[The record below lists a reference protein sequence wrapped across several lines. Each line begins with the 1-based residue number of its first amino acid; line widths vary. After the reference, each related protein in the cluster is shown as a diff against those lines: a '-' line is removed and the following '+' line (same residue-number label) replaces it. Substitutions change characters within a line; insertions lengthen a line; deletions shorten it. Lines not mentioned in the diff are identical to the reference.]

1 MTQTASAPRQARK
14 SSASRASARSALVDR
29 YFELQPHLQRRF
41 SAAVH
46 RELRDELQSV
56 TLHQLGVLFQLRST
70 TLTMRELARELDV
83 SESAATAVTD
93 RLVRQGLVD
102 RLDDPA
108 DRRVVRLEISKS
120 GAALVEQLHDA
131 ARRKT
136 ASLLSALDDAQLV
149 QLVSIM
155 ETLDAAASDLVD
167 GGKVTKY
174 SS

>member
-1 MTQTASAPRQARK
+1 MTQTASVQRQARK
-14 SSASRASARSALVDR
+14 SSASRASVRGALVDR

-41 SAAVH
+41 SAVVH

-108 DRRVVRLEISKS
+108 DRRVVRLELSKS
-120 GAALVEQLHDA
+120 GAALVKQLHDT

-155 ETLDAAASDLVD
+155 ETLDAAASDRAD

-174 SS
+174 SP